1 MAPRKKK
8 LISYKELRSPRG
20 ISLHADNSSDSICDF
35 SFIMSVTYTFPHE
48 KPDWNN
54 LSIIHKNTLPPRAA
68 FCLYDTPEAALTRD
82 VLVSKT
88 QSLSGTWQF
97 SIANSP
103 FDAPADFQEPGYNLS
118 TWGTIEV
125 PGMWQLQGY
134 GRGPK

>member
-1 MAPRKKK
+1 MA
-8 LISYKELRSPRG
+8 
-20 ISLHADNSSDSICDF
+20 
-35 SFIMSVTYTFPHE
+35 VTYTFPRE
-48 KPDWNN
+48 NPDWNN
-54 LSIIHKNTLPPRAA
+54 LNVIHKNTLPPRAA
-68 FCLYDTPEAALTRD
+68 FFLYDTPAAALTRD
-82 VLVSKT
+82 VSVSKT

-103 FDAPADFQEPGYNLS
+103 FDAPADFQEPGFDLS